1 MIKRTFRSLL
11 ILVLITGWIFSG
23 WPNIQIAEAVSTE
36 TFTTTTTWTAPTG
49 VTSVD
54 VEVWGGGGGGG
65 GMNATSDGGGGGG
78 GGAYSKSTITVVPAN
93 NYTVTVGAAGTGS
106 SGCTASTAGGDS
118 WFSTT
123 GTILAKGGSP
133 GACSTGT
140 PPAGGAGGAAGS
152 GVGTTKF
159 SGGQG
164 EIGRN
169 NASGSGGY
177 GGSSAGTVA
186 NGFSGPQTW
195 STVTYPTASTPTGGG
210 HGGNAGGIGVNG
222 SAPASGNGG
231 GGGGAG
237 EGSPKIGGAGA
248 VGKMILTYN
257 KPPNAPTQD
266 SPANAATGVS
276 VTPTFLMTAT
286 DADTTVDNLSYKVT
300 IYSNSA
306 CTTVVQTNDQAVS
319 ATGWT
324 GSDATCTA
332 SPTAC
337 YLSGTQG
344 SFLTQTALSASTQ
357 YWWKASAKDPDGNG
371 SFTDSSTCNTFTTGA
386 ASSLTFTVST
396 NNFPT
401 ITPGSAVFATT
412 TLSVDTNNTSGWN
425 ITVSR
430 DDADT
435 TLDLDT
441 DATVNIT
448 DQTAWAPGA
457 ATTTAGNAVRIS
469 SLDST
474 GDVLGLRVMT
484 ASGTVAFRAGSWW
497 GTTDAYVDSAT
508 TLWAGLPSTAKQIGN
523 SSVSCSGTN
532 CALPTNWLP
541 KMPYHLC

>member
-1 MIKRTFRSLL
+1 MLKYLAKFLL
-11 ILVLITGWIFSG
+11 VLVLITGWIFSG
-23 WPNIQIAEAVSTE
+23 WPGIQTAEAVSTE
-36 TFTTTTTWTAPTG
+36 TFTTTTSWAAPTG
-49 VTSVD
+49 VTSVN

-65 GMNATSDGGGGGG
+65 GQNLSSDGGGGGG
-78 GGAYSKSTITVVPAN
+78 GGAYSKSTITVVPGN
-93 NYTVTVGAAGTGS
+93 NYTVTVGTAGTGS
-106 SGCTASTAGGDS
+106 AGCTASTAGGDS

-140 PPAGGAGGAAGS
+140 PPAGGAGGVAAS

-169 NASGSGGY
+169 NNAGSGGY
-177 GGSSAGTVA
+177 GGSSAGTA
-186 NGFSGPQTW
+186 AAGWSGPQTW
-195 STVTYPTASTPTGGG
+195 STVTYPTASTPSGGG
-210 HGGNAGGIGVNG
+210 HGGNAGGVGVNG

-237 EGSPKIGGAGA
+237 EGTNMTGGSGAG
-248 VGKMILTYN
+248 GKVILTYN
-257 KPPNAPTQD
+257 KPPNAPSQD

-324 GSDATCTA
+324 GTNATCTA

-337 YLSGTQG
+337 YTSGTQG

-386 ASSLTFTVST
+386 AATLTFSLGANSLNLGTLSSGAVSSGSHTLTVGTNAANGVVITYSGST
-396 NNFPT
+396 LTSGANT
-401 ITPGSAVFATT
+401 ITAMS
-412 TLSVDTNNTSGWN
+412 
-425 ITVSR
+425 
-430 DDADT
+430 
-435 TLDLDT
+435 
-441 DATVNIT
+441 
-448 DQTAWAPGA
+448 
-457 ATTTAGNAVRIS
+457 
-469 SLDST
+469 
-474 GDVLGLRVMT
+474 
-484 ASGTVAFRAGSWW
+484 TVAASSAGTEQF
-497 GTTDAYVDSAT
+497 GINAKDNVTPNV
-508 TLWAGLPSTAKQIGN
+508 GLE
-523 SSVSCSGTN
+523 CSGTTPIAAAATGYN
-532 CALPTNWLP
+532 TVDNFKFVSGETIVSSSGSINDTTCTISYIANISAPTEAGTYTSTLT
-541 KMPYHLC
+541 YIATGTF